1 MTDKVDIKLRKNADG
16 IYDINI
22 GADGDLEAT
31 TGLDTAFLL
40 SFFAERRASP
50 EEVPVP
56 FLRRGWWGNAFTAPL
71 DHEIGSKLWLLYT
84 ASASAETATRAADYT
99 RQAFQWFVTDN
110 LFRRLDV
117 TAEHTFD
124 TVKINIT
131 LTNQGNN
138 IETKHFDLLNQTVL
152 ELATDAP

>member
-1 MTDKVDIKLRKNADG
+1 MADKIDIKLRKNSDG

-22 GADGDLEAT
+22 GDDGDLEAVG
-31 TGLDTAFLL
+31 GLQTSFLM

-56 FLRRGWWGNAFTAPL
+56 FLRRGWWGNAFTEPQTY
-71 DHEIGSKLWLLYT
+71 EIGSKLWLLYT
-84 ASASAETATRAADYT
+84 AAANAATATRAADYT
-99 RQAFQWFVTDN
+99 RQAYQWLITDQ

-117 TAEHTFD
+117 VATHTFD
-124 TVKINIT
+124 TVKIDIT

-138 IETKHFDLLNQTVL
+138 IETLHFDLLNQTVV
-152 ELATDAP
+152 ELAADAP